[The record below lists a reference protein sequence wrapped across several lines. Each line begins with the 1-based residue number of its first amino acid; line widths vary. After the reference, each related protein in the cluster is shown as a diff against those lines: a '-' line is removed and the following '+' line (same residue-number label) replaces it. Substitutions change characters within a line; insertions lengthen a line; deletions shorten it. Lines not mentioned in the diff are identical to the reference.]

1 MVDMVAS
8 LNGAQEGNASPD
20 IGFGTFM
27 IDTAADT
34 LDFSLLPFGV
44 KINLASTAAQG
55 VERAP
60 TTTIPSEPVQVTQPE
75 DSGEADEEDGDEDE
89 KGKKD
94 KGKDRGKSQGNG
106 KGDDS
111 D

>member
-1 MVDMVAS
+1 MTFAPPREHIRKLRSPIALLAVMAS
-8 LNGAQEGNASPD
+8 GLALVVSGCGGDGAS
-20 IGFGTFM
+20 
-27 IDTAADT
+27 
-34 LDFSLLPFGV
+34 
-44 KINLASTAAQG
+44 
-55 VERAP
+55 RAP
-60 TTTIPSEPVQVTQPE
+60 TTTIPSEPAQVTQPE

-106 KGDDS
+106 EGDDS